1 MIFHYTQ
8 IRSFMIID
16 MMDTISSILSSVL
29 SGLRVYLVEK
39 HTKQDR
45 EEATS
50 PFDRVV
56 AAPF

>member
-1 MIFHYTQ
+1 M
-8 IRSFMIID
+8 D

-29 SGLRVYLVEK
+29 SGLRVYLAEK
-39 HTKQDR
+39 HIKQDQ

-50 PFDRVV
+50 PSDRIV

>member
-1 MIFHYTQ
+1 MFHYTQ
-8 IRSFMIID
+8 IRILTIID

-29 SGLRVYLVEK
+29 SGLRIYLAEK
-39 HTKQDR
+39 NIKQDL

-50 PFDRVV
+50 PSDRIV

>member
-1 MIFHYTQ
+1 
-8 IRSFMIID
+8 MIID

-29 SGLRVYLVEK
+29 SGLRVYLAES
-39 HTKQDR
+39 TKQDR